1 MKIHRQSLPFGT
13 AQRHGLAFVAY
24 SSTLTKI
31 DRMLRR
37 MAGSEGPADRVMR
50 FSTAVASSWWYVP
63 SREVLAKLAPRSKM

>member
-24 SSTLTKI
+24 SGNLTKI

-37 MAGSEGPADRVMR
+37 MVGGEGPADRVMS
-50 FSTAVASSWWYVP
+50 FSTATASNWWYVP
-63 SREVLAKLAPRSKM
+63 SREVLAKLTSRSKL